1 MTTIF
6 QTQYDVNFEQQKVFV
21 QRTFDAPLE
30 LVWRAWTEKE
40 ILDEW
45 WAPRPWKA
53 KTKFMNFE
61 VGGKRVY
68 AMVSPEG
75 QEFWSVQKFI
85 SISPKSNFKM
95 LNAFSDANENMDLPG
110 SNWDLNF
117 MEEND
122 STKVSIEIYNESLER
137 MNKMIEMGF
146 QGGFAMGHNN
156 LDEILKTLK

>member
-21 QRTFDAPLE
+21 QRSFNAPID

-85 SISPKSNFKM
+85 SIAPKSNFKM

-117 MEEND
+117 MEENN

-156 LDEILKTLK
+156 LDEVLKTLK